1 MRIVTGQIEDQGQS
15 QTLAVTTKPVIERV
29 VSNPYVSILDEY
41 RPSGL
46 YMSNFERPS
55 LVPQHYSSYHSQEV
69 TKSTSVSFSLYYT
82 TQL

>member
-1 MRIVTGQIEDQGQS
+1 VVYVVMKISTELNKIEDQGQSQS

-46 YMSNFERPS
+46 YMSNFKQPS
-55 LVPQHYSSYHSQEV
+55 LVPQHYSSYHS
-69 TKSTSVSFSLYYT
+69 
-82 TQL
+82 